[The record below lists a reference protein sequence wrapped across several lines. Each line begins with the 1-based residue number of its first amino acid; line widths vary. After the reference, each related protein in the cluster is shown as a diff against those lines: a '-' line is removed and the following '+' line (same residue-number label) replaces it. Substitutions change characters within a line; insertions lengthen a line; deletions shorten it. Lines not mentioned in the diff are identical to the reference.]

1 MSPFNEFGSMPH
13 LHSSPVY
20 VFLFASVVQSSET
33 ALTALSSMSC
43 AGSLSIPVIPLGLSI
58 PTVFSSAYLPE
69 IVILCNFGIQL
80 S

>member
-1 MSPFNEFGSMPH
+1 MSPFNEFGSLPH

-20 VFLFASVVQSSET
+20 VFLFASVVQPGET
-33 ALTALSSMSC
+33 ALSALSSISC
-43 AGSLSIPVIPLGLSI
+43 VHSLSIPVIPLSLSI
-58 PTVFSSAYLPE
+58 SMVFSSAYLPE

>member
-1 MSPFNEFGSMPH
+1 MSPFNEFGSLPH

-20 VFLFASVVQSSET
+20 VFLFASVVQPSET

-43 AGSLSIPVIPLGLSI
+43 ARSLSIPVIPLCLSI
-58 PTVFSSAYLPE
+58 ATVFSSAYLPE